1 MFGALNDLLAAQKI
15 LLAIPTAVRH
25 ISYMRKKTK
34 AAPLPSITEAEWTVM
49 RVIWERGTATANDV
63 VEALEGAMHWKPKTI
78 HTLLRRLADKGA
90 LDYEKSGRE
99 FVFRPLVTE
108 RDCQLAESR
117 SFLDRVFGGGVAPM
131 VAAFVE
137 QEKLT
142 AEEIVELKR
151 ILKKGVR
158 Q

>member
-1 MFGALNDLLAAQKI
+1 
-15 LLAIPTAVRH
+15 
-25 ISYMRKKTK
+25 MRKKSK
-34 AAPLPSITEAEWTVM
+34 PAVPLPSITDAEWTVM
-49 RVIWERGTATANDV
+49 RILWERGTATANDV
-63 VEALEGAMHWKPKTI
+63 VQALEGAMHWKPKTI
-78 HTLLRRLADKGA
+78 HTLLRRLTDKGA

-137 QEKLT
+137 QERLT
-142 AEEIVELKR
+142 AEEIAELQR
-151 ILKKGVR
+151 ILKKGGES
-158 Q
+158 